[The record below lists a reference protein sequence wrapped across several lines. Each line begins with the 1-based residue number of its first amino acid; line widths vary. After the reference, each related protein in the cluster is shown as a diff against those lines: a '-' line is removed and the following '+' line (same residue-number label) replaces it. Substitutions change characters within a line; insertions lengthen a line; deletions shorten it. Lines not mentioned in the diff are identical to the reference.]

1 MHQHYVCYKILMV
14 NSNILNL
21 NTLTYVSKV
30 MAKVQARCRL
40 QVIIFLSL
48 AVPRVSGMEDKQMEI
63 ISIIKEKK
71 TYYTKLITLCSIL
84 SLLFYFL
91 LTCVYPNNTCQKQH
105 KDKSKILQE
114 KQVELLSLNTESL
127 TPI

>member
-1 MHQHYVCYKILMV
+1 MV

-40 QVIIFLSL
+40 KVIIFLSL

-114 KQVELLSLNTESL
+114 KQVDSSL
-127 TPI
+127 